1 MTGSMR
7 FWDALKTPPPSALK
21 KITGGRLSGKTDISP
36 QWRLQA
42 MTEVFGPVGI
52 GWRYEIVRT
61 WTETYHEQ
69 IGVFAEVHVR
79 LLEDGGENWSAPIP
93 GIGGSMLVEIERSG
107 PHFSD
112 EGYKMAVTDA
122 LSVCFKA
129 IGVAADVYLGMM
141 DGKHSRQTAS
151 PSAEP
156 VSESAG
162 HSEGGDGGRGSKPAN
177 KPLGWAYVQLTK
189 AFGDVP
195 PWESTEKQRVLRTC
209 FGTSDSKKLKAMSE
223 AELKEKMGYPEM
235 IAWNFAMDA
244 ANQEGA

>member
-7 FWDALKTPPPSALK
+7 FWDALKTPPPDALK
-21 KITGGRLSGKTDISP
+21 KITGGRLSGKTDINP
-36 QWRLQA
+36 QWRLQT
-42 MTEVFGPVGI
+42 MTEVFGPCGI

-61 WTETYHEQ
+61 WTETSDQ
-69 IGVFAEVHVR
+69 QVGVFAEVHVR
-79 LLEDGGENWSAPIP
+79 LLDGDSWSAPIP
-93 GIGGSMLVEIERSG
+93 GIGGSMLVEMERSG

-129 IGVAADVYLGMM
+129 LGVAADVYRGLM
-141 DGKHSRQTAS
+141 DGKHSRKGS
-151 PSAEP
+151 GGSGEP
-156 VSESAG
+156 QGESAG
-162 HSEGGDGGRGSKPAN
+162 HAEGGDGGRGSKPAS

-189 AFGDVP
+189 SFGDDP
-195 PWESTEKQRVLRTC
+195 PWESIQKQRVLRTC

-223 AELKEKMGYPEM
+223 EELKEKMGYPEM
-235 IAWNFAMDA
+235 VAWNFAMDA